1 MRGRRAALGAAFLAL
16 LSLAMAAPARAADL
30 LCRPTYDFSVE
41 VDGNY
46 PPGACFYRS
55 DAPGK
60 WFIDIPATRDGLLM
74 DMQARKI
81 YAVPRDRIVA
91 ADDGKLK
98 VKDDLPAGSTAYA
111 FSLDGAVVQ
120 FQTADRKVRILPV
133 TMRPPII
140 GHTTI
145 ATLES
150 DRPEYREGIRDY
162 IPEKASVATIAKY
175 AKPVEIEAYFATWCP
190 HCKEYMPKFIRVV
203 KDANNPK
210 VKLDLVGVPKGFSK
224 EPGPWQ
230 GKNLTAV
237 PTIIVKVEGRE
248 ITRMGARP
256 DSQPEIELAGILDAV
271 K

>member
-1 MRGRRAALGAAFLAL
+1 MRSIRAACGAAFLL
-16 LSLAMAAPARAADL
+16 LLPAAVAAPAQASEL

-46 PPGACFYRS
+46 PPAACFYRS

-60 WFIDIPATRDGLLM
+60 WFIDIPSTREGLLM

-81 YAVPRDRIVA
+81 YAVPRDRIVP

-98 VKDDLPAGSTAYA
+98 VRDDLPPGATAYA
-111 FSLDGAVVQ
+111 FSLDGSVVQ
-120 FQTADRKVRILPV
+120 FQAGDRKVRILPV

-140 GHTTI
+140 GHTSI
-145 ATLES
+145 QQLETE
-150 DRPEYREGIRDY
+150 RPEYREGIRDY
-162 IPEKASVATIAKY
+162 IPEKASIATIAKY
-175 AKPVEIEAYFATWCP
+175 ARPVEIEAYFATWCS
-190 HCKEYMPKFIRVV
+190 HCKVYMPKLLRVLR
-203 KDANNPK
+203 DAGNPK
-210 VKLDLVGVPKGFSK
+210 IKVDLIGVPRNFSK

-230 GKNLTAV
+230 GKNVTSV

-248 ITRMGARP
+248 ITRLASHP
-256 DSQPEIELAGILDAV
+256 DAQPEVELAGTLDAV